1 MRRNTFT
8 HLENYK
14 ICSIKHLH
22 TSVTCNLIC
31 SSCLAYYS
39 FFTFQKEENIIIR
52 RKIGSKSSFLGAY
65 QFSPHHYFNS
75 YQDHY

>member
-14 ICSIKHLH
+14 ICTIKYLH
-22 TSVTCNLIC
+22 TPVTCNL
-31 SSCLAYYS
+31 
-39 FFTFQKEENIIIR
+39 
-52 RKIGSKSSFLGAY
+52 GSKSSFLGAY

-75 YQDHY
+75 YQDRY